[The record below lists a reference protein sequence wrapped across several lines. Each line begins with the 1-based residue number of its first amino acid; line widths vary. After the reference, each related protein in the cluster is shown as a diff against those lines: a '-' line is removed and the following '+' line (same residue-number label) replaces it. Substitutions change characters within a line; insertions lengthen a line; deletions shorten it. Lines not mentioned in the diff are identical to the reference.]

1 MIPGDSAF
9 TSLRYSSFTFGGIV
23 GEFSSGEDMASLEG
37 VYSEPKS
44 CPTRLS
50 DTPDLL
56 AGNFRLGSWHRQ
68 LGSLL
73 IQTIDCM
80 FFGLATPKVLLV
92 SDRIRWR
99 GCEEF
104 GVFFTTRE
112 SITGEWFTPARYG
125 PRVRRNDRVAWSFSV
140 RCLHSG
146 SVPWMG

>member
-68 LGSLL
+68 LGISSHSNNRLY
-73 IQTIDCM
+73 
-80 FFGLATPKVLLV
+80 VLWV
-92 SDRIRWR
+92 GDTKSFARFRSDPVER
-99 GCEEF
+99 
-104 GVFFTTRE
+104 
-112 SITGEWFTPARYG
+112 
-125 PRVRRNDRVAWSFSV
+125 
-140 RCLHSG
+140 
-146 SVPWMG
+146 M